1 MNAIV
6 LKTNDQ
12 RQKRII
18 TGLFFFFFFH
28 CFSNLG
34 QMLEQIL
41 CADSPW
47 TAFTSLQGI
56 VEEEEDRQQQQ
67 QQQHT
72 ELRSLTDLCKASH
85 PSKTSMNH
93 LWEPKYLCRRFIK
106 GRESD
111 IIQAWSFLFKIR

>member
-1 MNAIV
+1 
-6 LKTNDQ
+6 
-12 RQKRII
+12 
-18 TGLFFFFFFH
+18 
-28 CFSNLG
+28 
-34 QMLEQIL
+34 MLEQIL

-56 VEEEEDRQQQQ
+56 VEEEEDRQKQ

-93 LWEPKYLCRRFIK
+93 LWEPKHLCRRLIK

-111 IIQAWSFLFKIR
+111 IIQAWLGFHIFIYILNNL